1 MMLCDNLEGWEGRVV
16 VGLIRGRGHVYTYGR
31 FLLMYGKNHHDIVII
46 LQLKIIYKKRLQK
59 GTMLGR
65 IPESGPVVT
74 VVQSP
79 S

>member
-59 GTMLGR
+59 GNNAW
-65 IPESGPVVT
+65 
-74 VVQSP
+74 
-79 S
+79 